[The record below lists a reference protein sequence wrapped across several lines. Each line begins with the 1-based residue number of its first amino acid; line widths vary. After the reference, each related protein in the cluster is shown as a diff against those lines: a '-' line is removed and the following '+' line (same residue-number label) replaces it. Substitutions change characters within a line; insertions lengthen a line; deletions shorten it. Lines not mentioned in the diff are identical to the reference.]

1 MKKGF
6 LRPLFSPFGISQL
19 IMVAAVAAALWMAY
33 GPWRWER
40 AKDDV
45 RNRYP
50 NTPRIDAMQLKEW
63 FDRGEGVKPVV
74 IDVRSQAEY
83 DFSRLPGAKHM
94 GISETPAKAGIGEKT
109 DVPLVIYD
117 AIGADSSAA
126 VESLVQLKY
135 RHVQALEGGIF
146 EWALQGKPMEGPT
159 GPVAK
164 VNPGTSPNAKLLKRS
179 LRAP

>member
-6 LRPLFSPFGISQL
+6 LRPLLSPFGISQF
-19 IMVAAVAAALWMAY
+19 IMLAAVAAALWLAY

-40 AKDDV
+40 AKDTV

-50 NTPRIDAMQLKEW
+50 AIPRIDAMQLKDW
-63 FDRGEGVKPVV
+63 FDRREGPRPFV

-94 GISETPAKAGIGEKT
+94 GISETPAKFGLGEKT
-109 DVPLVIYD
+109 DVPLIIYD
-117 AIGADSSAA
+117 AIGADSSA
-126 VESLVQLKY
+126 VVDSLIKLGYKQ
-135 RHVQALEGGIF
+135 VQAIEGGIF
-146 EWALQGKPMEGPT
+146 EWALQGKPMEGPA
-159 GPVAK
+159 GPVTK
-164 VNPGTSPNAKLLKRS
+164 VNPGTSPHAKLLKRS

>member
-1 MKKGF
+1 MKNGF
-6 LRPLFSPFGISQL
+6 LRPFLSPFGISQL
-19 IMVAAVAAALWMAY
+19 IMLAAVAGALWMAY

-45 RNRYP
+45 RTRYP

-83 DFSRLPGAKHM
+83 DFSRLPGAKRM
-94 GISETPAKAGIGEKT
+94 GISETPAKVGLGEKT

-117 AIGADSSAA
+117 AIGTDSSAV
-126 VESLVQLKY
+126 VESLAKMGCK
-135 RHVQALEGGIF
+135 HVQALEGGIF
-146 EWALQGKPMEGPT
+146 EWALQGMPLESPT

-164 VNPGTSPNAKLLKRS
+164 VNAGTSHSAKLLKRS

>member
-19 IMVAAVAAALWMAY
+19 IMVAAVATALWLAY

-40 AKDDV
+40 AKDVV

-50 NTPRIDAMQLKEW
+50 SIPRIDAMQLKDW
-63 FDRGEGVKPVV
+63 FDRKEDRKPVV

-94 GISETPAKAGIGEKT
+94 AISETPAKLGLTEKT
-109 DVPLVIYD
+109 EVPLVIYD
-117 AIGADSSAA
+117 AIGADSSAV
-126 VESLVQLKY
+126 VESLAKLGYKQ
-135 RHVQALEGGIF
+135 VQALEGGIF
-146 EWALQGKPMEGPT
+146 EWALQGKPLEGPDGSAT
-159 GPVAK
+159 K
-164 VNPGTSPNAKLLKRS
+164 VDPGTSQYAKLLKRC